1 MLSHAINDQLTNWLG
16 LRVVRVKAHENL
28 IAQAAGQVRP
38 LANSSLAVERVAK
51 LGRLLRPQR
60 AQGVKKVR
68 LGAANDCGY
77 VCLDDFDGVVAAL
90 SLGIA
95 AEVSWDAE
103 MADRGLVIYQY
114 DHTVEGPPHPHAN
127 FRFHRRQIGASAS
140 QDSES
145 IASALARADLTRPHS
160 VILKIDI
167 DDDEWPAFA
176 ATSAAT
182 LDVFTQVL
190 GEFHGFNNVLD
201 DVWFG
206 QALAV
211 LEKLNEKFAV
221 VHVHANNYRPL
232 LAVGNLLFP
241 EVLEVTYASRA
252 KYTFT
257 GCDEVFPGPLDS
269 PNWPAAADYGLGKF
283 VY

>member
-1 MLSHAINDQLTNWLG
+1 MLSHAINHQLTNWLG
-16 LRVVRVKAHENL
+16 LRVVRVKAHESL
-28 IAQAAGQVRP
+28 IAQSAGQMRP
-38 LANSSLAVERVAK
+38 LANSSLAIGRISK

-60 AQGVKKVR
+60 VQGVKKVR
-68 LGAANDCGY
+68 LGASNDCGY
-77 VCLDDFDGVVAAL
+77 VCLDDFGAVEAAL

-114 DHTVEGPPHPHAN
+114 DHTVKGPPFPHAN
-127 FRFHRRQIGASAS
+127 FRFQRRKIGAHATD
-140 QDSES
+140 DSES
-145 IASALARADLTRPHS
+145 IESALAKAHLTKPRS
-160 VILKIDI
+160 AILKIDI

-190 GEFHGFNNVLD
+190 AELHGFNNVLD
-201 DVWFG
+201 DDWFE

-211 LEKLNEKFAV
+211 LTKLDEKFAV
-221 VHVHANNYRPL
+221 VHIHANNYRPL
-232 LAVGNLLFP
+232 LAIGNVLFP

-252 KYTFT
+252 KYTFIDS
-257 GCDEVFPGPLDS
+257 DEVFPGPLDS
-269 PNWPAAADYGLGKF
+269 PNWPAAPDYGLGKF

>member
-1 MLSHAINDQLTNWLG
+1 MLSHAINHQLTNWLG

-28 IAQAAGQVRP
+28 MAQSAGQMRP
-38 LANSSLAVERVAK
+38 LANSPLAMERISK
-51 LGRLLRPQR
+51 LGRLLRPQQAR
-60 AQGVKKVR
+60 GVKKVR
-68 LGAANDCGY
+68 LGASNDCGY
-77 VCLDDFDGVVAAL
+77 VCLDDFDELEAAL

-103 MADRGLVIYQY
+103 MADRGLVVYQY
-114 DHTVEGPPHPHAN
+114 DHTVEGPPYPHAN
-127 FRFHRRQIGASAS
+127 FRFHRRKIGAGAGH
-140 QDSES
+140 DSES
-145 IASALARADLTRPHS
+145 IESALARAHLTQRHS
-160 VILKIDI
+160 AILKIDI

-190 GEFHGFNNVLD
+190 AELHGFNNVLD
-201 DVWFG
+201 DDWFE

-211 LEKLNEKFAV
+211 LAKLNEKFAV

-232 LAVGNLLFP
+232 LAIGNVLFP

-252 KYTFT
+252 KYSFT
-257 GCDEVFPGPLDS
+257 DCDEVFPGPLDS
-269 PNWPAAADYGLGKF
+269 PNWPAAPDYGLGKF

>member
-1 MLSHAINDQLTNWLG
+1 MLSHAINHQLTNWLG
-16 LRVVRVKAHENL
+16 LRVVRVKAHDNL
-28 IAQAAGQVRP
+28 MAQAAGQMRP
-38 LANSSLAVERVAK
+38 LANSPLAVERISR
-51 LGRLLRPQR
+51 LGRLLRPQQAR
-60 AQGVKKVR
+60 GVKKLR
-68 LGAANDCGY
+68 LGALNDCGY
-77 VCLDDFDGVVAAL
+77 VCLDDFAGLEAAL

-103 MADRGLVIYQY
+103 MADRGLVVYQY
-114 DHTVEGPPHPHAN
+114 DHTVEGPPYPHAN
-127 FRFHRRQIGASAS
+127 FRFHRRKIGARAGH
-140 QDSES
+140 DSES
-145 IASALARADLTRPHS
+145 IESALARAHLTQRHS
-160 VILKIDI
+160 AILKIDI

-190 GEFHGFNNVLD
+190 AELHGFNNVLD
-201 DVWFG
+201 DDWFE

-211 LEKLNEKFAV
+211 LAKLNEKFAV

-232 LAVGNLLFP
+232 LAIGNVLFP

-252 KYTFT
+252 KYSFT
-257 GCDEVFPGPLDS
+257 DCDEVFPGPLDS
-269 PNWPAAADYGLGKF
+269 PNWPAAPDYGLGKF